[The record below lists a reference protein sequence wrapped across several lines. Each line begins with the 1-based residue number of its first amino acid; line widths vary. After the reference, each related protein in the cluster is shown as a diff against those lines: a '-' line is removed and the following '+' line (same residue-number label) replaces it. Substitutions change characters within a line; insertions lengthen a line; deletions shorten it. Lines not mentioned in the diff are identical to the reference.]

1 MGTTIAESR
10 EGFEQ
15 LLAGEDPIILF
26 QGPKTKE
33 RWIFSLSSLAFGMD
47 GRTRTG
53 IAMTRS
59 LILMTH

>member
-1 MGTTIAESR
+1 MPTHEVTLGLGTTIAESR

-33 RWIFSLSSLAFGMD
+33 R
-47 GRTRTG
+47 
-53 IAMTRS
+53 
-59 LILMTH
+59 